1 SGSLPNGFS
10 LNPNTGVISGTPTTE
25 GTSNFTIKVTDVNA
39 RTDNQSLSI
48 IVVAWACGSSI
59 TDSRDSKTYA
69 TVEIGTQCWM
79 KQNMNIGTRIA
90 GTSNQGTGCTAGTI
104 QKYCYSNTDANCDT
118 TNNPNYPDGGL
129 YQWAQAMCGSTTNGA
144 KGICP
149 TGWHIPT
156 DAEQNTLDQYLKD
169 AGQTCNA
176 ARSGTW
182 DCATAG
188 TKLKPNGS
196 SGFEGNLAGYR
207 DPDGSFFGR
216 GTRAVFWS
224 SLESGSNA
232 WLRYLH
238 SSYSTVI
245 RGAYG
250 QLHGF
255 SVRCIKD

>member
-1 SGSLPNGFS
+1 
-10 LNPNTGVISGTPTTE
+10 GTPTTE

-48 IVVAWACGSSI
+48 VVDPAPWACGSSI

-90 GTSNQGTGCTAGTI
+90 GTSNQGTGCAAGTI
-104 QKYCYSNTDANCDT
+104 QKYCYSNIDAYCNS
-118 TNNPNYPDGGL
+118 TNHPNYPDGGL
-129 YQWAQAMCGSTTNGA
+129 YQWDQAMCGSTTQGA
-144 KGICP
+144 QGICP

-156 DAEQNTLDQYLKD
+156 DAEQYTLENYLKD

-207 DPDGSFFGR
+207 YTDGSFINRDSYAF
-216 GTRAVFWS
+216 FWS
-224 SLESGSNA
+224 SLESGSSA
-232 WLRYLH
+232 WIRYLD
-238 SSYSTVI
+238 SSSSTVY
-245 RGAYG
+245 RTAHLYH
-250 QLHGF
+250 QLYGF